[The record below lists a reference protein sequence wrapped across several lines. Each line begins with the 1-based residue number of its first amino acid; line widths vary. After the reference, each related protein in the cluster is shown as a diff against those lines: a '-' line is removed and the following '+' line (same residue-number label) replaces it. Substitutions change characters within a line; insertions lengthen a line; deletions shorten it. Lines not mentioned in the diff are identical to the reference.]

1 MKSQAPPVG
10 GIFFQWIELKFCQ
23 MERKSIHPA
32 IRVSMFLAGMVVLAW
47 SFNAIL
53 ATNHIVTGGLSGFS
67 ILLKL
72 HLGIDPSLTQWFLGI
87 PIFFI
92 GWVALGKKEI
102 INSFAGAI
110 FLPLAIFLTREM
122 YPLKID
128 HPILAAVFGGYICGL
143 GLGLIFRANATT
155 GGVDILARILAR
167 RLGVPVSRCFLFFD
181 GMIVIATGSILGAE
195 SAMLAILSV
204 VSVSKAID
212 IVQTGFTSAKS
223 VTIIT
228 DKEEEMRD
236 MLLNHLDCG
245 ATVVPADG
253 AHSREKKALILTL
266 VPRSKVG
273 RLRRNVR
280 RVDPSAF
287 TVISDASEVLGY
299 GFQNHG

>member
-1 MKSQAPPVG
+1 
-10 GIFFQWIELKFCQ
+10 
-23 MERKSIHPA
+23 MERQSIHPA
-32 IRVSMFLAGMVVLAW
+32 IRISMFLTGIFVLAW

-72 HLGIDPSLTQWFLGI
+72 HLGIDPSLTQWGLGI
-87 PIFFI
+87 PIFLI

-102 INSFAGAI
+102 INSLAGAI
-110 FLPLAIFLTREM
+110 FLPLAILLTKNFH
-122 YPLKID
+122 PLRID
-128 HPILAAVFGGYICGL
+128 NLILAAVFGGFICGL

-155 GGVDILARILAR
+155 GGLDILAKILAR
-167 RLGVPVSRCFLFFD
+167 RLGIPISRCFLVFD
-181 GMIVIATGSILGAE
+181 GMIVIATGTIFGVE

-204 VSVSKAID
+204 VSLSKAID
-212 IVQTGFTSAKS
+212 IVQTGLSSAKS

-228 DKEEEMRD
+228 DEQDEMRE
-236 MLLNHLDCG
+236 MLLHHLDCG
-245 ATVVPADG
+245 ATILPADG
-253 AHSREKKALILTL
+253 AHSGQRKTLILTL

-273 RLRRNVR
+273 RLRRNIR
-280 RVDPSAF
+280 RVDPKAF